1 MYKTFHGIFE
11 VKLDNLK
18 IMNPK
23 MLLGEILHNIY
34 YQARYI
40 MRLMIT
46 NMDIGSSKIVKC
58 FINVIMENKY
68 LQQLDITATN
78 MKPRHLLEI
87 SNEIKNHKS
96 QFRELNFSFNK
107 LDFNTPFSK

>member
-1 MYKTFHGIFE
+1 
-11 VKLDNLK
+11 
-18 IMNPK
+18 
-23 MLLGEILHNIY
+23 
-34 YQARYI
+34 

-107 LDFNTPFSK
+107 LDFSTPFSNQYEDSIEFLENIIEILEGSRILNHLNLSGMDIEKK